1 MFTISEDESGAVV
14 MVGRLDAVSVPI
26 ARQFLEA
33 VQETRRVDFT
43 QLDYV
48 ASIGLGLL
56 ASTQRRLMDK
66 GAGLVLVGLNPHL
79 REVFNLAG
87 FQGVFE
93 FE

>member
-1 MFTISEDESGAVV
+1 

>member
-1 MFTISEDESGAVV
+1 MFTITEDEAGAVV
-14 MVGRLDAVSVPI
+14 LAGRLDAVSVPI
-26 ARQFLEA
+26 ARRFLEQ
-33 VQETRRVDFT
+33 VQETRRLDFSG
-43 QLDYV
+43 LDYI

-56 ASTQRRLMDK
+56 ASTQRRLMDR
-66 GAGLVLVGLNPHL
+66 GSGLVLVGLNPHL